1 MDRNEEIRFLL
12 EDNHGG
18 HRDRLRRRVQF
29 AGLDSLKPHEALE
42 FLLSYII
49 PRQDVN
55 DLAHALIESFGTV
68 DDVLHA
74 EAPELMRVDGMGK
87 RTAEW
92 LCWVGESVD
101 AFTHLKASDGVV
113 LNTGL
118 KTMRH
123 GLLLRRGVEVP
134 GTWQLCL
141 NRDYHL
147 MFQREICPSRAWGEP
162 LIMRDALNDVLNMK
176 AKHVILI
183 QFTGRDLPRPDQYD
197 VDHARGYGGTLR
209 LAGCDLV
216 DILFINDY
224 DCVSMCQEGMFPDY
238 KERDIFGR
246 RRRNVSEEPEQY
258 LYNMKENRENAPD
271 AD

>member
-1 MDRNEEIRFLL
+1 MDRNEEIRILL

-18 HRDRLRRRVQF
+18 HRDRLRRRVQI

-55 DLAHALIESFGTV
+55 DLAHSLIDNFGTV

-74 EAPELMRVDGMGK
+74 EVPDLMRVNGMGK

-92 LCWVGESVD
+92 LCWVGETVD
-101 AFTHLKASDGVV
+101 AFTHLKVSDSIV
-113 LNTGL
+113 LNTSM
-118 KTMRH
+118 KTMKHAMR
-123 GLLLRRGVEVP
+123 LRRRIEAP

-147 MFQREICPSRAWGEP
+147 IFQREICPSRAWGEP
-162 LIMRDALNDVLNMK
+162 LTMREALNDVLNMK
-176 AKHVILI
+176 TKHVILL
-183 QFTGRDLPRPDQYD
+183 QFTGSEPPQPDQYD

-209 LAGCDLV
+209 QAGCELV
-216 DILFINDY
+216 DILFINEY
-224 DCVSMCQEGMFPDY
+224 DCVSMQQEGKFPDY

-246 RRRNVSEEPEQY
+246 RRRNVSEEPDQY
-258 LYNMKENRENAPD
+258 IYNMKENGGNLSD
-271 AD
+271 VD